1 MIAKTRARI
10 SVLGSRIPDS
20 TFHIPHFTF
29 VLLYSCSV
37 DQQSNDSG
45 PTPAQRADAQLRQLR
60 ETVQDLTA
68 QVRDLEHQLVA
79 VSVLR
84 ESPAGGDEGP
94 SQADGPAQPAPAG
107 TTALL
112 KRTAKRA
119 IRGTLGVARMVWGA
133 ADPAQRHVVAVR
145 PTDEPAGGLPRLTV
159 VVEADEIPE
168 QLVRQTIEE
177 FEVALWDRLEGTLA
191 VLSLDG
197 VEAGR
202 STARTRDELLALMSG
217 DYVLWMPPGSFEI
230 PATLLETLRWVA
242 ASESPLYI
250 RLPVPGASSSDGRPA
265 RVMIAASREVWAPD
279 TGVDLDR
286 LADAAA
292 SRPLVG
298 KTVGI
303 GGDMDVAVPRLGS
316 LGPGSHGVVCRT
328 GRYDVWARNSAGPV
342 EHLVRR
348 LPQPQS
354 RETPAESDRPAVM
367 VIAAGSLTGGSDDL
381 LAGAVAALIGH
392 ADPVVVTT
400 SARSDLDLARTEQM
414 ERLDVPVYELGST
427 LDPSVWPSAVD
438 VIAEGHRA
446 RAVVI
451 VGTDRW
457 SEAAA
462 ASLAE
467 RGVGV
472 LRLPAENA
480 PIPRGWPAAPRP
492 SRVPADHRRVV
503 RRELGVGEDLHLVM
517 VAADFVPS
525 SRLEDVASVAE
536 ELRGQRE
543 TVFMVVGEGPLAGHI
558 LDLVRYLD
566 LDNVRV
572 RRPQH
577 DLCDLVAAADLV
589 LDTAEGVAT
598 RPALVAAVVAG
609 TPVVATPGAGARE
622 LLEMTGGRGIVM
634 DSVGD
639 PGAIADAIRRVR
651 TSVGTP
657 PDPAEVASTIDHWK
671 RRGTEALR
679 AAVLDL
685 ASPPA
690 AE

>member
-1 MIAKTRARI
+1 
-10 SVLGSRIPDS
+10 
-20 TFHIPHFTF
+20 
-29 VLLYSCSV
+29 V
-37 DQQSNDSG
+37 DQQSSDSG
-45 PTPAQRADAQLRQLR
+45 PTPAQRDDAQLRQLR
-60 ETVQDLTA
+60 ETVQELTA
-68 QVRDLEHQLVA
+68 QVLDLERQLAA

-84 ESPAGGDEGP
+84 ESLSDVNEGP
-94 SQADGPAQPAPAG
+94 QRADIPAQPLPAG

-119 IRGTLGVARMVWGA
+119 IRGTLGVARMVWVA

-145 PTDEPAGGLPRLTV
+145 QTDEPAGGLPKLTV

-191 VLSLDG
+191 VLTLDG

-217 DYVLWMPPGSFEI
+217 DYVLWMPPGSIEI
-230 PATLLETLRWVA
+230 SATLLETLRWVA

-250 RLPVPGASSSDGRPA
+250 RVPVPGTSPNDGRPA

-303 GGDMDVAVPRLGS
+303 AGDMDVAVPRLGS

-342 EHLVRR
+342 EHRVRP
-348 LPQPQS
+348 LPHPPS
-354 RETPAESDRPAVM
+354 SEKPGGSDRPTVM
-367 VIAAGSLTGGSDDL
+367 VIAAGPLTGGTDDL
-381 LAGAVAALIGH
+381 VAGTVAALIGH

-400 SARSDLDLARTEQM
+400 SARSDLDLARAEQM
-414 ERLDVPVYELGST
+414 ERLDVPVYELGSM

-438 VIAEGHRA
+438 GIARECGA

-451 VGTDRW
+451 VGADPWVET
-457 SEAAA
+457 AAD
-462 ASLAE
+462 SLAE

-472 LRLPAENA
+472 LRLPAENG
-480 PIPRGWPAAPRP
+480 PIPRGWPAAPRL
-492 SRVPADHRRVV
+492 SHVPANHRRAV
-503 RRELGVGEDLHLVM
+503 RRELGVGEDRHLVM
-517 VAADFVPS
+517 VAADFVTS

-543 TVFMVVGEGPLAGHI
+543 TVFMVVGDGPLVGHI

-572 RRPQH
+572 RRAHH
-577 DLCDLVAAADLV
+577 DLSDLVAAADLV
-589 LDTAEGVAT
+589 LDTSEGVAV

-622 LLEMTGGRGIVM
+622 LLESTGGRGIVVN
-634 DSVGD
+634 SVGD
-639 PGAIADAIRRVR
+639 PGVIAAAIRRVR

-657 PDPAEVASTIDHWK
+657 PDPVEVAGTVDDWK
-671 RRGTEALR
+671 RSGTEALR
-679 AAVLDL
+679 AAVLDI
-685 ASPPA
+685 AAPPS
-690 AE
+690 EE